1 MQVVVYGAGA
11 IGSVLGGM
19 LSLNNHD
26 VRFVCRKPH
35 AAAIKKNGLH
45 IRSATGDYVAH
56 PEVTTTLSSGD
67 VGEGACVFVTV
78 KSQHTTECAAELAR
92 IVPPATPVVSFQ
104 NGIGNED
111 VLAKHFESVYAGVCR
126 MTCQMVQ
133 PGHASFRNMGRLVVG
148 RYPKGSDAFARAL
161 CKAFGESGFD
171 SCVSRNVTADRWL
184 KLAVNTQSV
193 FHAVIDPRD
202 HEANEFNELKAR
214 ILEETKKVFK
224 SAKLRPRSC
233 DGNDDSI
240 DEMIADLRR
249 PRMPRTEHGM
259 KVHNSIWQDLY
270 LKRDTIESP
279 LFHEPVIAMARE
291 HGISVPINET
301 ALATIKRCHA
311 AADGPGTVRLQQ
323 VLDDIEARVKD

>member
-11 IGSVLGGM
+11 VGSVLGGM
-19 LSLNNHD
+19 LSLHNHD

-35 AAAIKKNGLH
+35 ADAIKEDGLH

-56 PEVTTTLSSGD
+56 PGVSTSLSSGD
-67 VGEGACVFVTV
+67 VGEGVCVFVTV
-78 KSQHTTECAAELAR
+78 KSQHTAECVAALSR
-92 IVPPATPVVSFQ
+92 IVPAETPVVSFQ

-111 VLAKHFESVYAGVCR
+111 VLAGHFESVYAGVCR

-133 PGHASFRNMGRLVVG
+133 PGHASFRSLGRLVVG
-148 RYPKGSDAFARAL
+148 RYPKGSDAFTRTL
-161 CKAFGESGFD
+161 SGAFDEAGFD
-171 SCVSRNVTADRWL
+171 ACVSRNVTADRWL

-202 HEANEFNELKAR
+202 HVANEFNELKAR
-214 ILEETKKVFK
+214 ILEETKTVLK

-249 PRMPRTEHGM
+249 PRMPRVEHGM
-259 KVHNSIWQDLY
+259 KVHNSSWQDLY
-270 LKRDTIESP
+270 LKRDSIESP
-279 LFHEPVIAMARE
+279 LFHEPVIAMALE
-291 HGISVPINET
+291 HGIPVPINEV
-301 ALATIKRCHA
+301 ALETIRRCHA
-311 AADGPGTVRLQQ
+311 DADGPGTVRLQK
-323 VLDDIEARVKD
+323 VLDDIEARGRD